1 MKIACYLRN
10 VTVFEQVKEALVRAG
25 FESVH
30 FASETDLLR
39 TLRRRGFDL
48 IIIDIAIVP
57 GRDDS
62 IFSWLNCR
70 SGDRTPTLVLSTT
83 RSAELVALA
92 LDNGADDFLVRPFEA
107 IELTARVNA
116 LIRRCTPTNMRRTI
130 EYAGFSLNRET
141 AKFSYNGI
149 SINLTPRE
157 FSMAWLFF
165 SSPGVYI
172 SRDTIGAVIW
182 STDSEI
188 AGRTIEQHVYKLRK
202 KLQIDDK
209 KPVVMIRT
217 AYNQGYRL
225 EVCNT
230 DGIRMPASDDL
241 SDHLPD

>member
-1 MKIACYLRN
+1 MKIACYLRH
-10 VTVFEQVKEALVRAG
+10 EAIYQQVKEALARAG
-25 FESVH
+25 FETAH
-30 FASETDLLR
+30 FSTETDLLR
-39 TLRRRGFDL
+39 ALRRRGFDL
-48 IIIDIAIVP
+48 IIIDIASTP
-57 GRDDS
+57 SHDDS
-62 IFSWLNCR
+62 IFSWLNYR
-70 SGDRTPTLVLSTT
+70 SGNRTPTLALSAI

-92 LDNGADDFLVRPFEA
+92 LDNGVDDFLVRPFES

-116 LIRRCTPTNMRRTI
+116 LIRRCAPTDMRRAI

-165 SSPGVYI
+165 SSPGIYI
-172 SRDTIGAVIW
+172 SRETIGAVIW
-182 STDSEI
+182 STDSDI

-230 DGIRMPASDDL
+230 ESIRLPPGDDF

>member
-1 MKIACYLRN
+1 MTIACYLRN
-10 VTVFEQVKEALVRAG
+10 ATVFEQIKDALARAG

-39 TLRRRGFDL
+39 NLRRRNFDL
-48 IIIDIAIVP
+48 IILDIAP
-57 GRDDS
+57 GRDDN

-83 RSAELVALA
+83 RSAELVAMA
-92 LDNGADDFLVRPFEA
+92 LDSGADDFLVRPFEA
-107 IELTARVNA
+107 IELAARVNA
-116 LIRRCTPTNMRRTI
+116 LLRRCAPTNMRRTI

-141 AKFSYNGI
+141 AKFSHRGVP
-149 SINLTPRE
+149 INLTPRE

-172 SRDTIGAVIW
+172 SRDTIGAAIW
-182 STDSEI
+182 STDSDI

-225 EVCNT
+225 ELCGT
-230 DGIRMPASDDL
+230 DNLAAAGADELPGHL
-241 SDHLPD
+241 SD